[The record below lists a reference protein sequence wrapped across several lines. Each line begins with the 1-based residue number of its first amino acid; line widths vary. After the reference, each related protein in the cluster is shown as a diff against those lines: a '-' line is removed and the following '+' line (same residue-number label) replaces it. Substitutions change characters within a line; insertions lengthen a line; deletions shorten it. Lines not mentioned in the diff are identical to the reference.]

1 MGTVVFDAHREVVLV
16 VLEPAE
22 HRVRVGRD
30 QPDAPSETAMREVG
44 GGGVGVQRSEGTA
57 ATLVGEEAPFGNNAP
72 RSRGRADRRR
82 APA

>member
-1 MGTVVFDAHREVVLV
+1 MRTVVFDVHGEVVLV

-22 HRVRVGRD
+22 HGVLVGRD
-30 QPDAPSETAMREVG
+30 EPDAPSETAVREVG

-57 ATLVGEEAPFGNNAP
+57 ATMVGAEAPFGNNAQ